1 MTTTTLTTS
10 ETLFIGGAW
19 RAAEGGATFTV
30 RNPSTGEVF
39 ASASEASPADVDA
52 AVAAAREALDGPWK
66 SISPAERGRIL
77 WRVAELI
84 DEHADEIAALE
95 TSDVGQPINIS
106 RNINIPAAAEHF
118 RYFAGW
124 PTKISGSTN
133 PVSIPGVLQYTR
145 RERLGVCALIV
156 PWNFPFMTTAW
167 KVAPALAAG
176 NTVVIKP
183 AEQTPM
189 STVRLV
195 ELLAEAGVPDGV
207 LNLVTGGPG
216 PGKQLSNH
224 DGVDKV
230 SFTGSTAVGREI
242 VRASAGNLKRV
253 TLELGG
259 KSPSIITAKANL
271 DAAVEG
277 NLMGNVLNTGQVCA
291 AYTRFYVHSSIVDEF
306 TEKLVAA
313 AAQLK
318 IGAGEDTDTVLGPLN
333 SAEHLERV
341 TSYVQSARDEGATII
356 SGGGTPEGVAAEGY
370 FFEPTIVTN
379 VREEM
384 KIVREEIFGPVMP
397 IMAYDDVDE
406 LVRRANDT
414 DYGLAAAVW
423 TTDLNEAHEL
433 AARLEAGSVYVNM
446 LPTPDPAAPWG
457 GFKASGWG
465 VEMGPGAIEEYT
477 QEKGVWIGGLKH

>member
-1 MTTTTLTTS
+1 MTITDTTTEIS
-10 ETLFIGGAW
+10 TLFIGGTW
-19 RAAEGGATFTV
+19 CAAEHDGTFDV
-30 RNPSTGEVF
+30 VNPSTGQTF
-39 ASASEASPADVDA
+39 AKASDASRTDVDA
-52 AVAAAREALDGPWK
+52 AVAAARASLDGPWK
-66 SISPAERGRIL
+66 TISPAERGRIL

-84 DEHADEIAALE
+84 DEHADELAALE
-95 TSDVGQPINIS
+95 SGDVGQPINIT
-106 RNINIPAAAEHF
+106 RGINIPAAAEHF

-124 PTKISGSTN
+124 PTKIQGSTN

-145 RERLGVCALIV
+145 REPLGVCALIV

-176 NTVVIKP
+176 NSVVIKP
-183 AEQTPM
+183 AEQTPL
-189 STVRLV
+189 STIRLV

-207 LNLVTGGPG
+207 VNLVTGGPDAG
-216 PGKQLSNH
+216 RCLSEH
-224 DGVDKV
+224 SDVDKV

-259 KSPSIITAKANL
+259 KSPSIITAKADL
-271 DAAVEG
+271 DAAVAG

-291 AYTRFYVHSSIVDEF
+291 AYTRFYVHSSIVEEF
-306 TEKLVAA
+306 TEKLLAA
-313 AAQLK
+313 AAELK
-318 IGAGEDTDTVLGPLN
+318 IGAADDAATVLGPLN
-333 SAEHLERV
+333 SAEHLARV
-341 TSYVQSARDEGATII
+341 ESYVRSAREEGASVRSVSDLPAD
-356 SGGGTPEGVAAEGY
+356 SGGYY
-370 FFEPTIVTN
+370 FAPTVVTD
-379 VREEM
+379 VRDVM

-397 IMAYDDVDE
+397 VMSYDDLDD

-423 TTDLNEAHEL
+423 TSDLNEAHEI

-465 VEMGPGAIEEYT
+465 IEMGPGAIHEYS
-477 QEKGVWIGGLKH
+477 QEKGVWIGGLAT